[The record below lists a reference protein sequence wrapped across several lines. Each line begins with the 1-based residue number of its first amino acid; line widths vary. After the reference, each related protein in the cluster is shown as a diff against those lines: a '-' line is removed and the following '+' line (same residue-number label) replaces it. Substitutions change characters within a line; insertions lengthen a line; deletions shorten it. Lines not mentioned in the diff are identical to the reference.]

1 MKQLFAVALILGA
14 SMGASAEPLNYDVVN
29 LQADARTEVAND
41 LLTATL
47 FIETS
52 NANAATL
59 AAEVNRTLNQGVR
72 LVHEF
77 PGVKIES
84 GAQSTWPIYDVKN
97 KLTGWRTRAELRV
110 ESKDFEAAS
119 RAIAKI
125 TGSMQL
131 AGIGFVPSPDT
142 ITATENRLIDAAL
155 KAFRTRADIITKS
168 MGARTWKSVN
178 LNINTGGG
186 GPMPMPK
193 YRAASMAMAVDAVPA
208 QELAAGNSE
217 ITVSV
222 NGAIQLQP

>member
-1 MKQLFAVALILGA
+1 MKRLLAVALILGA
-14 SMGASAEPLNYDVVN
+14 GMGASAEPLNYDVVN

-47 FIETS
+47 FIEET
-52 NANAATL
+52 NTDAAKL
-59 AAEVNRTLNQGVR
+59 AADVNRTLNQGVR

-84 GAQSTWPIYDVKN
+84 GAQSTWPIYDAKN
-97 KLTGWRTRAELRV
+97 RLAGWRTRAELRV
-110 ESKDFEAAS
+110 ESKDFDAAS

-125 TGSMQL
+125 TSSMQL
-131 AGIGFVPSPDT
+131 AGISFVPSPDT

-155 KAFRTRADIITKS
+155 KAFRTRADIIAKS
-168 MGARTWKSVN
+168 MGTRTWKSVN

-186 GPMPMPK
+186 SMPMSK
-193 YRAASMAMAVDAVPA
+193 YRTATMAMSVETVPA
-208 QELAAGNSE
+208 QEVAAGNSE

-222 NGAIQLQP
+222 NGTIQLQP

>member
-1 MKQLFAVALILGA
+1 MKKLLAVALVLGA
-14 SMGASAEPLNYDVVN
+14 SMGASAEPLNYDVIN
-29 LQADARTEVAND
+29 LQADARAEVAND

-59 AAEVNRTLNQGVR
+59 AADVNHALNQGIR

-84 GAQSTWPIYDVKN
+84 GAQSTWPTYDVKN

-110 ESKDFEAAS
+110 EGKDFDAAS

-131 AGIGFVPSPDT
+131 AGISFVPSPET

-155 KAFRTRADIITKS
+155 KAFRTRADIISKS

-178 LNINTGGG
+178 LNINTGGD
-186 GPMPMPK
+186 GPMLMPK
-193 YRAASMAMAVDAVPA
+193 YRAAPMAMAVDAVPA

-222 NGAIQLQP
+222 NGMIQLQP